1 MVDIIFGK
9 LSITILHILYILT
22 GQYFFV
28 RGGFKKK
35 VWNFPH
41 FKSNLF
47 FSYGGGR
54 TLLNIS
60 EFQILGCTQPKT
72 VP

>member
-28 RGGFKKK
+28 RGGLKKS
-35 VWNFPH
+35 VEF
-41 FKSNLF
+41 STLF
-47 FSYGGGR
+47 QFHTKKIGS
-54 TLLNIS
+54 
-60 EFQILGCTQPKT
+60 QIA
-72 VP
+72 